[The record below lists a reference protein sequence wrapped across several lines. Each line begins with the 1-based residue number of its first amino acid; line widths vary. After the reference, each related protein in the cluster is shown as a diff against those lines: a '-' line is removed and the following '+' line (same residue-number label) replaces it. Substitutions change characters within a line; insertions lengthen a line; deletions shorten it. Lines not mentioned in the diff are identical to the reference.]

1 MIRQLIIVR
10 LIIVLIAVLLLCGCQ
25 SRESAQVPRP
35 TAYPRAALYG
45 ADYHVVDSGPLRV
58 AVNKNAA
65 TTASHPDNR
74 TAHISVRYPRYAAT
88 LHITAIAPRSAAA
101 ADSLLAT
108 RRQRIALNL
117 GSSTARETR
126 YASASRRLDAILF
139 EASTACPSPLQL
151 IATAN
156 DGSGE
161 ILSATLFFDT
171 ASFNTDS
178 LRPIVNALRADI
190 LAMLDSL

>member
-1 MIRQLIIVR
+1 MIRLPV
-10 LIIVLIAVLLLCGCQ
+10 IVLTAALLLCGCVR
-25 SRESAQVPRP
+25 RESAPVPRP

-45 ADYHVVDSGPLRV
+45 ADYHVVDTVPLRV

-65 TTASHPDNR
+65 TTISHPDNL

-88 LHITAIAPRSAAA
+88 LHITVIAPQSAEAG
-101 ADSLLAT
+101 DSLLAT
-108 RRQRIALNL
+108 RLQRIALNL
-117 GSSTARETR
+117 GTSAARETR
-126 YASASRRLDAILF
+126 YASASRRLDATLF

-161 ILSATLFFDT
+161 ILSATLFFDEPS
-171 ASFNTDS
+171 AAGDS
-178 LRPIVNALRADI
+178 LRPVVNALRADI
-190 LAMLDSL
+190 LTMLDSL

>member
-1 MIRQLIIVR
+1 MSRLPLII
-10 LIIVLIAVLLLCGCQ
+10 IIVWVLLGGCMR
-25 SRESAQVPRP
+25 RESAPVPRP
-35 TAYPRAALYG
+35 TAYPRDALYG
-45 ADYHVVDSGPLRV
+45 ADYHVVDMMPLRV

-65 TTASHPDNR
+65 TTVSHPDNR

-88 LHITAIAPRSAAA
+88 LHITAITTHNAAA
-101 ADSLLAT
+101 ADSLIAT

-117 GSSTARETR
+117 GASAARETR
-126 YASASRRLDAILF
+126 YASASRRLDATLF

-161 ILSATLFFDT
+161 ILSATLFFDNPSE
-171 ASFNTDS
+171 ASDS
-178 LRPIVNALRADI
+178 LRPTINALRADI
-190 LAMLDSL
+190 LALLDSL

>member
-1 MIRQLIIVR
+1 MTRLPLII
-10 LIIVLIAVLLLCGCQ
+10 LIASSLLLGGCQ

-45 ADYHVVDSGPLRV
+45 ADYHVVDTVPLRV

-65 TTASHPDNR
+65 TTVSHPDNR

-101 ADSLLAT
+101 VDSLIAM

-117 GSSTARETR
+117 GASTARETR
-126 YASASRRLDAILF
+126 YASASRRLDATLF

-161 ILSATLFFDT
+161 ILSATLFFD
-171 ASFNTDS
+171 APSAAGDS
-178 LRPIVNALRADI
+178 LRPVVNALRADI